1 MHATSYIGILRKN
14 SLKTQTVSTKKIK
27 IAACLL
33 LVQGG
38 LLETSILLALPF
50 MLVAGIEQSRASSHS
65 QFIVPFFQENLYM
78 MMAISGVYGLLR
90 IIGTIGLLR
99 NRIWGFALSV
109 INCITTITIMIFLLP
124 AGIVD
129 DVLSGTALIL
139 LPSAWYG
146 TKPISCNK

>member
-1 MHATSYIGILRKN
+1 MDTSEN

-38 LLETSILLALPF
+38 FLETSILLALPF
-50 MLVAGIEQSRASSHS
+50 MLVAGIEQSSASTHF

-90 IIGTIGLLR
+90 IIGAIGLLR
-99 NRIWGFALSV
+99 NRMWGFALSV
-109 INCITTITIMIFLLP
+109 INYVTTITIMIFLLP
-124 AGIVD
+124 AGIID
-129 DVLSGTALIL
+129 GVLSGATLIL
-139 LPSAWYG
+139 LLSTWYG
-146 TKPISCNK
+146 AKPISRI